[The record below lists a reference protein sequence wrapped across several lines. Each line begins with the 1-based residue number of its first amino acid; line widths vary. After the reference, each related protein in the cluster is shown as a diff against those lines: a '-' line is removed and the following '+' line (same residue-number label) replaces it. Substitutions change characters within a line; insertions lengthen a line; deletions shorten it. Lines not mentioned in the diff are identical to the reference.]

1 MSLMVIILIWLV
13 KFLDD
18 KEPSEHTEFQ
28 NCVPQHRSICYSYL
42 LTDLNLMNMTPS
54 KLLCLPELTTNQRPM
69 LHM

>member
-1 MSLMVIILIWLV
+1 MIIILIWLV

-28 NCVPQHRSICYSYL
+28 NCVPLHGSTCYSYL

-54 KLLCLPELTTNQRPM
+54 KLLCLPELTTNQRLV
-69 LHM
+69 LHV